1 MLQLLTAL
9 LPTIAKTVDKAVE
22 DKDLAKR
29 IEADIQKE
37 LIHNT
42 QSEFNAAAK
51 IVLAEAQ
58 GSWIK
63 GNWRPVTM
71 LVFVGLICAHWLG
84 FTPDNLS
91 EAQVLELMDLVQIG
105 LGGYV
110 LGRSAEKVSENLR
123 KP

>member
-29 IEADIQKE
+29 IEAEIQKE
-37 LIHNT
+37 LIHNS
-42 QSEFNAAAK
+42 QSEFDAAAK

-91 EAQVLELMDLVQIG
+91 EAEVLELMDLVQIG

-110 LGRSAEKVSENLR
+110 LGRSVEKTAEAWK
-123 KP
+123 KT

>member
-1 MLQLLTAL
+1 MIQLLTAL
-9 LPTIAKTVDKAVE
+9 LPTIAKTVEKAVE

-37 LIHNT
+37 LIQNH
-42 QSEFNAAAK
+42 QSEFHAAAK

-71 LVFVGLICAHWLG
+71 LVFVGLICAHWFG

-91 EAQVLELMDLVQIG
+91 EAEILELMELVQIG

-110 LGRSAEKVSENLR
+110 LGRSAEKVSENL
-123 KP
+123 KLK

>member
-29 IEADIQKE
+29 IEAEIQKE
-37 LIHNT
+37 LIHNS

-91 EAQVLELMDLVQIG
+91 EAEVLELMDLVQIG

-110 LGRSAEKVSENLR
+110 LGRSAEKVSENIR

>member
-1 MLQLLTAL
+1 MLQLITAL
-9 LPTIAKTVDKAVE
+9 LPTIGKVIEKAIP
-22 DKDLAKR
+22 DKDMAKR
-29 IEADIQKE
+29 IEADLQKE
-37 LIHNT
+37 LINNSH
-42 QSEFNAAAK
+42 SEFNAAAK

-71 LVFVGLICAHWLG
+71 LIFVGLICAHWLG

-91 EAQVLELMDLVQIG
+91 EAEVLELMDLVQIG

-110 LGRSAEKVSENLR
+110 LGRSAEKVSENL
-123 KP
+123 KLK

>member
-1 MLQLLTAL
+1 MIQLLTAL

-91 EAQVLELMDLVQIG
+91 EAEVLELMDLVQIG